1 MKRDRCLILWTTV
14 YFQSKGQLYFWRTIG
29 HLKKLVQILNKKST
43 KLTSHKS
50 SHGTFL
56 SNRKFLPLP
65 FAFVSKLFCLHK
77 KILVLITNIS
87 WSIVFSRLHSSQKY
101 NCACIC
107 QTLHIFVFP
116 FFLID
121 CNVFPHSAI
130 FLKFRWLSK
139 WNYKY
144 FYIFPG
150 QLWTKTNFGSEY
162 SLTQV
167 ALFVLKLSI
176 LYDIGLKFRTET
188 LQNFI

>member
-1 MKRDRCLILWTTV
+1 MNNCIFSIKRAIIL
-14 YFQSKGQLYFWRTIG
+14 Y
-29 HLKKLVQILNKKST
+29 KKQVQILNKKST

-65 FAFVSKLFCLHK
+65 FAFVSELFCLHK

-121 CNVFPHSAI
+121 CNVFPAFSYFSWIPLIIKMELQVFLHFPWSAVDQFWI
-130 FLKFRWLSK
+130 
-139 WNYKY
+139 
-144 FYIFPG
+144 
-150 QLWTKTNFGSEY
+150 
-162 SLTQV
+162 
-167 ALFVLKLSI
+167 
-176 LYDIGLKFRTET
+176 RT
-188 LQNFI
+188 LPSVICS